1 MVSWS
6 ILDWLEMRG
15 SELLVKYDI
24 GLEFGELPD
33 WTVHPER
40 AISTPDGLD
49 ERLGIV
55 NPRSFPVRSAKTG
68 RLCGVLACDLT
79 VYYRST
85 RHM

>member
-1 MVSWS
+1 
-6 ILDWLEMRG
+6 MRG

-55 NPRSFPVRSAKTG
+55 NPGSCLGRSA
-68 RLCGVLACDLT
+68 
-79 VYYRST
+79 ST
-85 RHM
+85 RRLQGAVMPLTDAYGIWH